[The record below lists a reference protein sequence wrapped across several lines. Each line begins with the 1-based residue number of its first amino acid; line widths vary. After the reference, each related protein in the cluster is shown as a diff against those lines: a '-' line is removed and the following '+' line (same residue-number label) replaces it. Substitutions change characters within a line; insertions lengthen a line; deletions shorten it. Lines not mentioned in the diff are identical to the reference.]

1 MHTEPRLLSP
11 EPLRSNEE
19 LMSESIT
26 TSRRNRTKTNDE
38 TTDEEGEDAPRI
50 VLGADQ
56 RDVWRRPHGGKV
68 LGVN

>member
-1 MHTEPRLLSP
+1 
-11 EPLRSNEE
+11 
-19 LMSESIT
+19 MSESIT